1 MSPAGKPAGWGG
13 GGATG
18 PCPVQDCG
26 VYRFDTLR
34 ALRAAGGRE
43 PSDRGFLTRSDGGP
57 RRAEGRRTPSG
68 PHGRFQPAPG
78 APRLSAPRGVPAV
91 RSGSPEAP
99 SETSTFRPTGPT
111 RSRATGRR
119 TLPARPPPPP
129 VRSPAGRPP
138 LRWDSPDCAGA
149 LRAGAPVT
157 LIILQVVERVGVFG
171 NAGGDRRGWIP
182 MRGHELTASSSKSCP
197 GVEGECV
204 SPPPPPASPASPA
217 GALP

>member
-1 MSPAGKPAGWGG
+1 MSPAGKPAGWEG

-68 PHGRFQPAPG
+68 PRGRFQPAPG
-78 APRLSAPRGVPAV
+78 APRLSAPRGCSRRPV
-91 RSGSPEAP
+91 RLARSPIRDLHV
-99 SETSTFRPTGPT
+99 RPTGPT

-157 LIILQVVERVGVFG
+157 LIILQGVERIGVFG
-171 NAGGDRRGWIP
+171 NAGGDKRGWIP
-182 MRGHELTASSSKSCP
+182 MRGHELKLF
-197 GVEGECV
+197 EI
-204 SPPPPPASPASPA
+204 
-217 GALP
+217 LPWR